1 MFAYSLPHP
10 PWRGERVVVTVV
22 RAFKGCGIPDVPSWE
37 RGPTTARSAC
47 LLLQMEELRP
57 RVTCLRCP
65 SRARTQC
72 LHHPLQHQV
81 VVEVSFTVTW
91 LVHLTQFIANSSW
104 EGMWGMFGIALGP
117 IFLSGQESCGIL
129 GHLEHFRHRPWVLLR
144 GGSAPPTLC
153 PVSFFCRRQVATP
166 LCPPSGAVLRAPTNK
181 VHESTLSFILFFC

>member
-37 RGPTTARSAC
+37 RGPITARSAC

-81 VVEVSFTVTW
+81 VVEVEMEVEARLAAFS
-91 LVHLTQFIANSSW
+91 LAPSLGSSLL
-104 EGMWGMFGIALGP
+104 ALLWPAQTSPAHSNIQRQNLQLPSEPRGRNP
-117 IFLSGQESCGIL
+117 GRSRRESL
-129 GHLEHFRHRPWVLLR
+129 
-144 GGSAPPTLC
+144 
-153 PVSFFCRRQVATP
+153 
-166 LCPPSGAVLRAPTNK
+166 K
-181 VHESTLSFILFFC
+181 